1 MDQKTL
7 ADFMTK
13 FPCAV
18 LPDDE
23 GQTAISCVVRL
34 AFVHVAEKHRPKD
47 SNNEPTY
54 NLVGLLPAGADTSA
68 LKQIALTAWNK
79 SPYAKTRGN
88 PKFLPVKPQAANA
101 EKYEG
106 FGMGELYF
114 DAKTKNAVKVFDA
127 QMKDLPVDAIYS
139 GCWARVKVRAYAYDK
154 AGNWGVGFGLQAV
167 QKIADDEKFAGGGNA
182 SDGFEAIGAPAGSG
196 PAKMPAQSNG
206 ASALW

>member
-7 ADFMTK
+7 SDLMTK
-13 FPCAV
+13 YPCAV
-18 LPDDE
+18 LSDEE

-47 SNNEPTY
+47 STAEPTY
-54 NLVGLLPAGADTSA
+54 NLCALLPAGADTSA
-68 LKQIALTAWNK
+68 LKQIAMAAWNK
-79 SPYAKTRGN
+79 SPSAKTRGA

-114 DAKTKNAVKVFDA
+114 DAKTKNPVKIFDA

-154 AGNWGVGFGLQAV
+154 AGNWGVGFGLQAI

-182 SDGFEAIGAPAGSG
+182 SDGFEAVNAPAGNG
-196 PAKMPAQSNG
+196 AAKMPQSNG